1 MVTGLPSPGKDKIRR
16 ERERIKK
23 EREYK
28 RILNMDL
35 AENWD
40 KWSDADKLQYLIGSI
55 AYLAGAKQWKMVEEL
70 LLKAIKEFK

>member
-23 EREYK
+23 ERE
-28 RILNMDL
+28 RILNMEL
-35 AENWD
+35 SENWD